1 MAEISVQVDRDGST
15 EELTLDLDLST
26 LTMRESV
33 RLEQILGEQTFAA
46 LGRQTTDTL
55 TSPRVI
61 QGVIFVKLKS
71 VYPDIELD
79 GFDLDLAT
87 LQNALEVD
95 NPKAAA
101 SNGGPRP

>member
-1 MAEISVQVDRDGST
+1 MAEITIQVDQEEGT

-46 LGRQTTDTL
+46 LASEAVETL

-61 QGVIFVKLKS
+61 QAVIFVKLKTL
-71 VYPDIELD
+71 YPHIELD
-79 GFDLDLAT
+79 GFDLDLAS
-87 LQNALEVD
+87 LQEAMPD
-95 NPKAAA
+95 SPKVAA
-101 SNGGPRP
+101 SNGGSKT